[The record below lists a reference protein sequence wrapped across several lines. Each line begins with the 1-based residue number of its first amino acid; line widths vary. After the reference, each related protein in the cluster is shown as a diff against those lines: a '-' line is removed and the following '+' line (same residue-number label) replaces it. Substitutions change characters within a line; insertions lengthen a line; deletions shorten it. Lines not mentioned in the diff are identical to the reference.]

1 MTNIQCGNYDI
12 VGFDLDGVLLD
23 SVSGDHND
31 WKYRMLRKTLAHFDI
46 PDTRQNMEKIYMKNL
61 AKNIEMFCR
70 DFGID
75 KPETLW
81 QVREENL
88 REEKYQAIL
97 NSEISLFRDVSI
109 VEVLSRS
116 HTLAICSNVT
126 QKMLDFYVSH
136 FGLGEYFSC
145 WVGRNGDFADLARMK
160 PNPYFLNKMIAILNS
175 TNILYVGDREQDL
188 AAARKAGIDFLLL
201 SRNGNKGDI
210 QSLDEL
216 AAYLR

>member
-1 MTNIQCGNYDI
+1 MTNIQRGHYDI

-23 SVSGDHND
+23 SVSKNHNN

-46 PDTRQNMEKIYMKNL
+46 PDTRQNMEKIYMENL
-61 AKNIEMFCR
+61 ANNIEMFCR

-75 KPETLW
+75 KSETLW
-81 QVREENL
+81 QVREKNL

-97 NSEISLFRDVSI
+97 SSEISLFHDVKI
-109 VEVLSRS
+109 LEVLGRS

-126 QKMLDFYVSH
+126 QKMLDFSLNH
-136 FGLGEYFSC
+136 FSLGECFSC
-145 WVGRNGDFADLARMK
+145 WVGRNGDLEDLARIK
-160 PNPYFLNKMIAILNS
+160 PNPYFLNKMIAMLNS
-175 TNILYVGDREQDL
+175 TSILYVGDREQDL
-188 AAARKAGIDFLLL
+188 VAARKAGIDSLLL

>member
-1 MTNIQCGNYDI
+1 MTNIQNRNYDI
-12 VGFDLDGVLLD
+12 VGFDLDGVILD
-23 SVSGDHND
+23 SVRKNHND
-31 WKYRMLRKTLAHFDI
+31 WKYRMLRKTLAYFDI
-46 PDTRQNMEKIYMKNL
+46 PDTRQNMEKIYMENL
-61 AKNIEMFCR
+61 AKNIERFCH

-81 QVREENL
+81 QVREKNL
-88 REEKYQAIL
+88 REEKYQAIRS
-97 NSEISLFRDVSI
+97 SEISLFHDVRI

-116 HTLAICSNVT
+116 HTLAICSNAT
-126 QKMLDFYVSH
+126 QRMLDFSLKH

-145 WVGRNGDFADLARMK
+145 WVGRNGDLEDLLRMK
-160 PNPYFLNKMIAILNS
+160 PNPYYLNKMIAMLDS
-175 TNILYVGDREQDL
+175 TNILYVGDRGQDR
-188 AAARKAGIDFLLL
+188 AAARKAGVDSLLL